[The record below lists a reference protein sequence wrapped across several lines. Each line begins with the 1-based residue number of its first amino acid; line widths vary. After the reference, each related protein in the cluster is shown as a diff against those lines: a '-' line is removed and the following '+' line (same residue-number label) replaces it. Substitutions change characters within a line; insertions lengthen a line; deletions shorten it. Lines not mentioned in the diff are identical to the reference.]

1 MKSDDSSL
9 KYSAKESYQNDSVPI
24 NYEQERYSS
33 LFGRYI
39 YGREQRA
46 VSKLVDML
54 PSEISIADC
63 PCGNG
68 RWWPML
74 AKKAQHIIALDVSQG
89 MLNYA
94 SSQKSKFDIEIE
106 VKEGD
111 AENLCL
117 EDNSVDYVFS
127 HALTKHLPI
136 PIQYKVLSEFSR
148 VARLGVICSF
158 GIFTHFSYEF
168 WRHRN
173 LKESYPT
180 FKEELEWMAAAANL
194 KIKKMHKCTSP
205 IGVEH
210 TVLFEKIK

>member
-1 MKSDDSSL
+1 MKKNDPSL
-9 KYSAKESYQNDSVPI
+9 SYSAKEGYHGDSVPI
-24 NYEQERYSS
+24 KYERERYSS
-33 LFGRYI
+33 LFGRYV

-46 VSKLVDML
+46 VGRLIDML
-54 PSEISIADC
+54 PSGISIADC

-68 RWWPML
+68 RWWPKL
-74 AKKAQHIIALDVSQG
+74 AQKAKHIIALDVSPS

-94 SSQKSKFDIEIE
+94 ANQTSKFNIEID

-117 EDNSVDYVFS
+117 DDNSVDYVFS

-136 PIQYKVLSEFSR
+136 PIQYKVLSEFAR

-168 WRHRN
+168 WRHRK

-194 KIKKMHKCTSP
+194 KIKAMHKCTTP